1 MTTRFLAL
9 ACLTVLAVTA
19 CKPDTPEPAAGLP
32 AAETAAP
39 VATDVT
45 PVREDLS
52 SDHSSFDMK
61 GFAGTFSGT
70 LPCDSCP
77 GIDTTVVLN
86 PDGTYRINEVHQ
98 QSDTP
103 DASMDGTWTVEAD
116 DRQIRLVMS
125 ADAPPGELYQGK
137 RGTEAFEFQRTASRL
152 MEMQSK
158 DWLDA
163 WTARHSRKNSRPEG

>member
-39 VATDVT
+39 VATDLT

-86 PDGTYRINEVHQ
+86 PDGT
-98 QSDTP
+98 
-103 DASMDGTWTVEAD
+103 WTVEAD
-116 DRQIRLVMS
+116 DRQIRLDPNS
-125 ADAPPGELYQGK
+125 KSEADRLYAITSQQQI
-137 RGTEAFEFQRTASRL
+137 TQ
-152 MEMQSK
+152 
-158 DWLDA
+158 LDA
-163 WTARHSRKNSRPEG
+163 DGQAAQGGLDYSLDRQAN

>member
-1 MTTRFLAL
+1 MTTRFLAF

-86 PDGTYRINEVHQ
+86 PDGTYRINEVYQ

-103 DASMDGTWTVEAD
+103 EASMDGTWTVEAD
-116 DRQIRLVMS
+116 DRQIRLDPNS
-125 ADAPPGELYQGK
+125 KSEADRLYAITSQQEI
-137 RGTEAFEFQRTASRL
+137 TQ
-152 MEMQSK
+152 
-158 DWLDA
+158 LDA
-163 WTARHSRKNSRPEG
+163 DGQAAQGGLDYTLDRQAN